1 MSDYYF
7 AREIVETPLYDF
19 PDELSDSVPSNV
31 FTYPNQPIPL
41 VKRFAPTEG
50 YKITDVFLIPSLVI
64 RSDVFESIY
73 FNNLFG
79 VNWVDITLVDNGN
92 HAYKMLQLCNEINVI
107 DRDKSD
113 FDFYDEFEG
122 GEFISGMNRLV
133 VNDDLID
140 SIEVEKRLIFRDSG
154 WKDKIFYHKSI
165 MEMFLE
171 QKVQGIEFFSVDD
184 YSEFV

>member
-1 MSDYYF
+1 
-7 AREIVETPLYDF
+7 
-19 PDELSDSVPSNV
+19 
-31 FTYPNQPIPL
+31 
-41 VKRFAPTEG
+41 
-50 YKITDVFLIPSLVI
+50 
-64 RSDVFESIY
+64 
-73 FNNLFG
+73 
-79 VNWVDITLVDNGN
+79 
-92 HAYKMLQLCNEINVI
+92 
-107 DRDKSD
+107 
-113 FDFYDEFEG
+113 
-122 GEFISGMNRLV
+122 MNRLV